1 MYLRQANYVKSALAR
16 VGIDVTVR
24 SQDLPSFLKRVY
36 ADRQF
41 DFMSIGVNTLFDP
54 SVGVQRLYWSKNI
67 RPGVPFSN
75 APHYS
80 NAEVDRL
87 LESASIETDESK
99 RVALYQQFQQIV
111 IGNRLTG
118 GRKTLASANPVR
130 TVGSYWPYATTLFDY
145 IRRAMPYN
153 APQSLSAD
161 EVYALSAWILNQN
174 GIVPDDTRLDV
185 LSLAAIRMPNRDGF
199 VRDPRPGR
207 L

>member
-1 MYLRQANYVKSALAR
+1 MS
-16 VGIDVTVR
+16 GM
-24 SQDLPSFLKRVY
+24 
-36 ADRQF
+36 DRQF
-41 DFMSIGVNTLFDP
+41 DFTSIGVNTLFDP

-80 NAEVDRL
+80 NAEVDTL

-111 IGNRLTG
+111 IGDRSTG
-118 GRKTLASANPVR
+118 GRGTLASANPVR

-161 EVYALSAWILNQN
+161 KVYAFSAWILNQN
-174 GIVPDDTRLDV
+174 AIVPDDIRLDAH
-185 LSLAAIRMPNRDGF
+185 SLTAIRMPNRDGF
-199 VRDPRPGR
+199 VRDPRSGR

>member
-1 MYLRQANYVKSALAR
+1 MYRRQADYVKSALAR

-41 DFMSIGVNTLFDP
+41 DFTSIGVNTLFDP

-80 NAEVDRL
+80 NAEVDTL
-87 LESASIETDESK
+87 LESASIETDEKK

-111 IGNRLTG
+111 YRDLPILNLVAPRMI
-118 GRKTLASANPVR
+118 TLANRRVRNHTVSAQGLEGNLADV
-130 TVGSYWPYATTLFDY
+130 W
-145 IRRAMPYN
+145 
-153 APQSLSAD
+153 LSA
-161 EVYALSAWILNQN
+161 
-174 GIVPDDTRLDV
+174 
-185 LSLAAIRMPNRDGF
+185 
-199 VRDPRPGR
+199 
-207 L
+207 